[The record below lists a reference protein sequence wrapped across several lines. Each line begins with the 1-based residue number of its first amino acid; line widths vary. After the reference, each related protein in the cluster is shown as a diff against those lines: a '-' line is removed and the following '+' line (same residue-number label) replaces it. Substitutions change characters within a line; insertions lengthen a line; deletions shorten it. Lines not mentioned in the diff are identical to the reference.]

1 LPDPERLCQHPDT
14 AATTVEPQFGTTIE
28 PQFGTTIEPQF
39 RTTIEPQF
47 RTADTS
53 WLTAL
58 IFRLFEQ

>member
-1 LPDPERLCQHPDT
+1 LCQHADT
-14 AATTVEPQFGTTIE
+14 AATTVEPEFRTTV
-28 PQFGTTIEPQF
+28 EPQF
-39 RTTIEPQF
+39 RTTVEPQFRTAVEPQF

>member
-1 LPDPERLCQHPDT
+1 LCQHADT
-14 AATTVEPQFGTTIE
+14 AATTVEPQFRTTV
-28 PQFGTTIEPQF
+28 EPQF
-39 RTTIEPQF
+39 RTTVEPQF